1 LQLALLLFERGH
13 AFGNTAQLVR
23 LEKAT
28 AAMRFMG
35 EVGRSDFRLVPEV
48 REAIL
53 NGRRLQEL
61 INEAGVRYVT
71 ALKNKEHD

>member
-1 LQLALLLFERGH
+1 
-13 AFGNTAQLVR
+13 
-23 LEKAT
+23 
-28 AAMRFMG
+28 
-35 EVGRSDFRLVPEV
+35 LVPEV

-71 ALKNKEHD
+71 ALKKQEHE